1 MVTAIALVDSCTKTS
16 FATGCAVLTN
26 IGCSL
31 TVGAVGTDYLAFVRL
46 QKVSEPIQILAAL
59 TDS

>member
-16 FATGCAVLTN
+16 FATGCAVLTS

-46 QKVSEPIQILAAL
+46 QKVSEPI
-59 TDS
+59 